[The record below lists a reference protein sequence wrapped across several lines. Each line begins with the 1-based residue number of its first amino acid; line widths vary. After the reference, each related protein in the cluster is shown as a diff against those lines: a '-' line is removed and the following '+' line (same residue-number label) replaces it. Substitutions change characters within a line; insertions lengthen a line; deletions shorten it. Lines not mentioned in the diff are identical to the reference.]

1 MSTMKK
7 KKRIV
12 GFWVVFWVFLIRT
25 SNEQKLCVLVHIP
38 ATDSSHATQRKIFE
52 YHCCRHFVE
61 GLLSR
66 MKKYIMHY

>member
-1 MSTMKK
+1 MKAKDKRKNEMSTMKK

-38 ATDSSHATQRKIFE
+38 ATDSSHARQEDFRIP
-52 YHCCRHFVE
+52 
-61 GLLSR
+61 LL
-66 MKKYIMHY
+66 